1 MKDVLGRESHI
12 SNRTSAV
19 VELSVRVHFFAK
31 NGKLVGLCGVHI
43 TNETLVLFRYNAG
56 ATIQKQIGLRLGVR
70 DVGHGLVHDGVEMVT
85 IVDVGRNT
93 PCDEVIGVA
102 RLVRAPVSRRGR

>member
-12 SNRTSAV
+12 SNRTPAV
-19 VELSVRVHFFAK
+19 VELSVRVQFFAK
-31 NGKLVGLCGVHI
+31 NGKLVALCGLHI

-56 ATIQKQIGLRLGVR
+56 ATIQEQIGLRLGIR

-85 IVDVGRNT
+85 IVDVRRST
-93 PCDEVIGVA
+93 PYGEAIGGT
-102 RLVRAPVSRRGR
+102 RLVRPLVYRSG